1 MACRGAPPTP
11 DDGAMIRSR
20 FYRIRRTESW
30 RWAMLALGVL
40 LMLATIPLGPL
51 PGPGGV
57 FVFAAGLALILRN
70 SAWARRRY
78 VHTKRR
84 WPKVGH
90 YSDMSLRR
98 PSAKRRRARAVER

>member
-1 MACRGAPPTP
+1 MTP
-11 DDGAMIRSR
+11 AR
-20 FYRIRRTESW
+20 FNRIRKTETW
-30 RWAMLALGVL
+30 RRAMLALGAVL
-40 LMLATIPLGPL
+40 LLATIPVGML

-98 PSAKRRRARAVER
+98 PSAKRRRARAVEREAKD

>member
-1 MACRGAPPTP
+1 MTP
-11 DDGAMIRSR
+11 AR
-20 FYRIRRTESW
+20 FNRIRKTETW
-30 RWAMLALGVL
+30 RRAMLALGAVL
-40 LMLATIPLGPL
+40 LLATIPVGML

-98 PSAKRRRARAVER
+98 PSAKRRRARAVEQEAKD